1 MQTIKHPQYLY
12 LLIFFLLI
20 YKPAFGLP
28 PLQLYVELTPEGGV
42 LHPPPGRYAG
52 PVVITKPITIEGQGK
67 VIVDGEGEGT
77 VLTIKS
83 NGSVIRGL
91 HLTGSGDS
99 FDQVDAGILVEAD
112 HVLVENNKLENV
124 LFGIHLRGAN
134 ENIIRGNYVSSKPN
148 EISMRGEGL
157 RMWNGYDNLIE
168 YNNFENVRDIFITNS
183 SNNRL
188 QGNRISNSR
197 VGIQLVFAHENEII
211 GNVINRNRTGI
222 LLFYSNDL
230 LIHKNRI
237 SHLRSFAG
245 AALAFKESS
254 GVVVR
259 DNEILHC
266 AVGVTANAP
275 VHPENILSLLNN
287 RFAYNDVALYFYGE
301 KGGHIIQENRF
312 EQNLLDVRVSAP
324 TTALN
329 NVWKNNQWDL
339 YEGFD
344 NNNDGIG
351 DTPYEQ
357 YIYSDRIWMDRPMTQ
372 FFRGSPMMEV
382 LDFVER
388 LTSFSEPRMVLRDPS
403 PKLH

>member
-1 MQTIKHPQYLY
+1 MQTKHPQYFY
-12 LLIFFLLI
+12 LLIFFLLV

-52 PVVITKPITIEGQGK
+52 PVIITKPITIEGQGK
-67 VIVDGEGEGT
+67 VIIDGEGAGT
-77 VLTIKS
+77 VLTIRAS
-83 NGSVIRGL
+83 NSVIRGL
-91 HLTGSGDS
+91 HLTNSGDS
-99 FDQVDAGILVEAD
+99 FDQVDAGVLVEAD
-112 HVLVENNKLENV
+112 HTLIENNKIDHV

-134 ENIIRGNYVSSKPN
+134 ENIVRGNYISSKPN

-157 RMWNGYDNLIE
+157 RMWNGYDNVIE
-168 YNNFENVRDIFITNS
+168 YNNFENVRDVFITNS
-183 SNNRL
+183 SNNRF
-188 QGNRISNSR
+188 QANRISNSR

-230 LIHKNRI
+230 LIKENHI

-245 AALAFKESS
+245 AALAFKEST

-259 DNEILHC
+259 NNQILHC

-275 VHPENILSLLNN
+275 VHPENILSLYDN

-301 KGGHIIQENRF
+301 KGGHIIQGNRF
-312 EQNLLDVRVSAP
+312 EQNILDVRVSAP
-324 TTALN
+324 TTALGN
-329 NVWKNNQWDL
+329 IWKYNHWDL

-344 NNNDGIG
+344 NDQDGIG

-382 LDFVER
+382 IDFVER
-388 LTSFSEPRMVLRDPS
+388 LTSFSEPRMVFRDPS